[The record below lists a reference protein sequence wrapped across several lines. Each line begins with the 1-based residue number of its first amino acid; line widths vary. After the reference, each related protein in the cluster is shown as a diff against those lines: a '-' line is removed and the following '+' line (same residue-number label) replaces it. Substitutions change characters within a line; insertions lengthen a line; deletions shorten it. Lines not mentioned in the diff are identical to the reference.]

1 MNYTD
6 MDVING
12 ECRDN
17 TTPRTAEEVYAVRI
31 LNIPAEMVRQ
41 WVLTLEQYEKGIKLP
56 KEVKTEQSDTVT
68 SDDLSLEELHKI
80 FEEKEGKKVPINKK
94 NDSEW
99 IKTKIFN

>member
-1 MNYTD
+1 

-41 WVLTLEQYEKGIKLP
+41 
-56 KEVKTEQSDTVT
+56 
-68 SDDLSLEELHKI
+68 
-80 FEEKEGKKVPINKK
+80 
-94 NDSEW
+94 
-99 IKTKIFN
+99 